1 MRSLIG
7 KYRGRLI
14 EAAEALNHRIWNFY
28 RNESKGWIEIGGRY
42 DGDSYYFRSWAYRLL
57 NLLAVARLFEKE
69 AIFIDAEIAGKA
81 DLDFIKYAKAFS
93 WATCDVVIFECV
105 NYPGDRQEDHLF
117 KDTIRLICDACCK
130 DGNFLD
136 QEAVHAILEDH
147 RYRAIYRFLDGLKRG
162 EGRTRWDRMVV
173 LDLLV
178 MAFLN
183 KFGYET
189 QRSSQEDFD
198 KAVNQIEHEK
208 ILGDLKFWMGR
219 LGLNQDAGAAPVLDA
234 IEGRLESRPTPR

>member
-1 MRSLIG
+1 
-7 KYRGRLI
+7 
-14 EAAEALNHRIWNFY
+14 
-28 RNESKGWIEIGGRY
+28 
-42 DGDSYYFRSWAYRLL
+42 
-57 NLLAVARLFEKE
+57 
-69 AIFIDAEIAGKA
+69 
-81 DLDFIKYAKAFS
+81 
-93 WATCDVVIFECV
+93 
-105 NYPGDRQEDHLF
+105 
-117 KDTIRLICDACCK
+117 
-130 DGNFLD
+130 
-136 QEAVHAILEDH
+136 
-147 RYRAIYRFLDGLKRG
+147 
-162 EGRTRWDRMVV
+162 MVV

-234 IEGRLESRPTPR
+234 IEGRLESRPTPEMSTRAARERFTVPMRPQNAISRTTSDLAAPPTPAPQRCRRTPATQHRVSSRSKLRSRGC